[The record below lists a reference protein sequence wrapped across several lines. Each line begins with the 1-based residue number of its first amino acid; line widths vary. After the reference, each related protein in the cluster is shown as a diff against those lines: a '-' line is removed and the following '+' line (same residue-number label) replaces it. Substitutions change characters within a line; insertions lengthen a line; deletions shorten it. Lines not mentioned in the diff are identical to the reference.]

1 MIKPDVDLAE
11 IQQKCLIEGLRDPT
25 RYPHPV
31 KNIQHVETHISHL
44 LLTGEFAYKFKKPL
58 NLGFLDF
65 SALEKRRFYCEEE
78 LRLNRRL
85 APDVYLEVVSINGE
99 VSSPSLNG
107 AGPVLDYAVKMRQF
121 DPESTLDRLEE
132 QAGLLLRHVDMIAD
146 KLADFHSRIPLVP
159 DELPWGRAETLL
171 QPVTQNFEQ
180 MATLVDGDDEMIALL
195 TGLRHWSEAE
205 HTRLATDFECRRAQG
220 FVREC
225 HGDLHLGN
233 MAWHGETLLIF
244 DCIEFNP
251 ALRWIDV
258 VSEVAFCYM
267 DLLHRNHDDL
277 ACRFLNN
284 YLSRTGDY
292 AGVKLLRYYVVYRA
306 MVRAKVAFI
315 RANQS
320 DLSPSSVAQ
329 ERQQGIGYLHL
340 AKRFCQPE
348 KVKLVITHG
357 LSGSGKTTFG
367 QQLIMQLGLVMLR
380 SDIER
385 KRLAGLDALARSG
398 STLEGGI
405 YTRDFSRSTYQYL
418 GELTGVLLN
427 AGWSVLVDAT
437 FIAHWQRSLF
447 QQIAVRCGAAF
458 YILDF
463 SVPESVLRQRVQARS
478 TAGRDASEAD
488 RAVLE
493 QQLKTQEPLL
503 PDELSFVVEAMTL
516 QSVVAQL
523 KTVDDYPSE
532 SKA

>member
-159 DELPWGRAETLL
+159 DELPWGKAETLL

-258 VSEVAFCYM
+258 ISEVAFCYM

-320 DLSPSSVAQ
+320 DLSP
-329 ERQQGIGYLHL
+329 
-340 AKRFCQPE
+340 
-348 KVKLVITHG
+348 
-357 LSGSGKTTFG
+357 
-367 QQLIMQLGLVMLR
+367 
-380 SDIER
+380 
-385 KRLAGLDALARSG
+385 
-398 STLEGGI
+398 
-405 YTRDFSRSTYQYL
+405 
-418 GELTGVLLN
+418 
-427 AGWSVLVDAT
+427 
-437 FIAHWQRSLF
+437 
-447 QQIAVRCGAAF
+447 
-458 YILDF
+458 
-463 SVPESVLRQRVQARS
+463 
-478 TAGRDASEAD
+478 
-488 RAVLE
+488 
-493 QQLKTQEPLL
+493 
-503 PDELSFVVEAMTL
+503 
-516 QSVVAQL
+516 
-523 KTVDDYPSE
+523 
-532 SKA
+532 